1 MLFSGSYI
9 LWRDPLIIS
18 CQGETEVL
26 SALRLRTPAYILFS
40 PTWLWTIRS
49 LPRLLLHWKNARRS
63 GKTLH
68 FMCNEPQSYKMLR
81 RLRLP
86 SEIVSIN
93 VYINENV
100 FRITNKPKIYDAVY
114 AAGMVPYKRLHLA
127 AKIPRLFVQTYGEC
141 RTSDGSYDLARY
153 EPALKHAE
161 YNRCWVPT
169 EQIVAAYNQA
179 SVGLGL
185 SKCEGAMLAS
195 VEYMLCGLPQV
206 STPCRGG
213 RELFFDN
220 RYVKVVAPTA
230 EAVAAGV
237 AEVTSRKVDPHLV
250 RTETLKKLRVHRL
263 RLCKY
268 IVNLI
273 QQARGSAPTQE
284 DLCDRLFGG
293 DTGIGHCFVHF
304 RDYEKCGLI

>member
-1 MLFSGSYI
+1 
-9 LWRDPLIIS
+9 
-18 CQGETEVL
+18 
-26 SALRLRTPAYILFS
+26 
-40 PTWLWTIRS
+40 
-49 LPRLLLHWKNARRS
+49 
-63 GKTLH
+63 
-68 FMCNEPQSYKMLR
+68 MCNEPQSYKMLR

-86 SEIVSIN
+86 SENVSIN
-93 VYINENV
+93 VYINEHV
-100 FRITNKPKIYDAVY
+100 FRITNEPKLYAAVY
-114 AAGMVPYKRLHLA
+114 AAGMVTYKRLHLA
-127 AKIPRLFVQTYGEC
+127 AKIPRLFVQTYGDC
-141 RTSDGSYDLARY
+141 KTRDGSYDLARY

-161 YNRCWVPT
+161 YNRHWVPT
-169 EQIVAAYNQA
+169 EQIVAAYNQS
-179 SVGLGL
+179 SVGLAL

-220 RYVKVVAPTA
+220 RYVKVVDSTA

-237 AEVTSRKVDPHLV
+237 AEMTSRNVDPHLV
-250 RTETLKKLRVHRL
+250 RTETLKKLQQHRL

-273 QQARGSAPTQE
+273 QQSRASTPTDE
-284 DLCDRLFGG
+284 ELCDRLFGG
-293 DTGIGHCFVHF
+293 DTGISRCFVHF